1 MASDPGGENRLCEG
15 PVVRESMT
23 GLRSA
28 GMQEA
33 EWLDSEH
40 PGCGRGQGPDCC
52 GARSLGTYLNLLW
65 AVQPPLGALAS
76 RAVHGEVSVLI
87 YCLSPASVL

>member
-40 PGCGRGQGPDCC
+40 PGCGRGQDQI
-52 GARSLGTYLNLLW
+52 
-65 AVQPPLGALAS
+65 AVG
-76 RAVHGEVSVLI
+76 RDHWEHT
-87 YCLSPASVL
+87 